1 MRYHASLLPLTLL
14 VIQAGCAPPVLMSGL
29 GTDQSYAPQIAT
41 VESDHAIARRVT
53 ISIPKPA
60 FVTVLEV
67 EDGPKPQVLLRL
79 ASTDLSFRPLPAG
92 THRLTLAPMRTAR
105 DTVHRDVVAELLG
118 SMGKPIGGTPRIEGV
133 GYVPMEFCPGANP
146 AAPTYCP
153 VPPTE
158 PLVRPVPIPPDH
170 YLICI
175 AHTDPVD
182 RAQLRARLH
191 DANLALRG
199 RDLVTEIATA
209 ASGGERAGRWAA
221 VAVRR

>member
-67 EDGPKPQVLLRL
+67 EDGPKP
-79 ASTDLSFRPLPAG
+79 
-92 THRLTLAPMRTAR
+92 M
-105 DTVHRDVVAELLG
+105 EL
-118 SMGKPIGGTPRIEGV
+118 
-133 GYVPMEFCPGANP
+133 CPGANP